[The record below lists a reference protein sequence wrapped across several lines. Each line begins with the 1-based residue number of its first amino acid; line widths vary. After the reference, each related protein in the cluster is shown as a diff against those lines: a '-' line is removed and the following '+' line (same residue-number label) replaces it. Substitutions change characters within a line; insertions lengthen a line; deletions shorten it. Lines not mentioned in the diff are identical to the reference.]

1 MFDGQTCK
9 GLRFCTHTNWD
20 VKEQQSAILKETR
33 WKPCTLLNPCCWIK
47 NETVKSTSYSAT
59 SLHGILPKP
68 RWCPALL
75 LFLDARK
82 LPYGENG
89 STAFNKDY
97 PTVKLQLK
105 LWTTFSLICIINF
118 GECELKFSNFRR
130 TIFREFHHMNIIIN
144 VLISS
149 LFKKNTPQNSVYCWL
164 HEMQRRSAW
173 RPLFPA
179 SNNEHNAIKNIF

>member
-1 MFDGQTCK
+1 MLCSLPPNAHHHSYLHVITFCSQNVWRINLQRSEILYTHKLRCK
-9 GLRFCTHTNWD
+9 RATFAT
-20 VKEQQSAILKETR
+20 SAILKETR

-82 LPYGENG
+82 LPYGEKR

-97 PTVKLQLK
+97 LTVKLLLK
-105 LWTTFSLICIINF
+105 LWTTFSLICIVNF
-118 GECELKFSNFRR
+118 WWMWNY
-130 TIFREFHHMNIIIN
+130 I
-144 VLISS
+144 
-149 LFKKNTPQNSVYCWL
+149 Q
-164 HEMQRRSAW
+164 
-173 RPLFPA
+173 
-179 SNNEHNAIKNIF
+179 